1 MGIVSGVSAA
11 ARSQMKSPLL
21 IVLTAVV
28 LLGTGSTLA
37 MLNNACKSG
46 HHAWCAPT
54 SDVRHVAKIGP
65 A

>member
-1 MGIVSGVSAA
+1 
-11 ARSQMKSPLL
+11 MKSPLL